1 MERLEDAEIIEKIKQ
16 RVLDSGVG
24 TRAEI
29 NIHSGGFDHF
39 YDLTVE
45 LLQDKSGGRVIGLTG
60 AAFDITQRKL
70 SEEQARQHQAELTH
84 VARLSVAG
92 EMASGLA
99 HELSQPL
106 MIVEMSAKNCLHHIQ
121 AHRGHSEDLM
131 IRMEQIVEQGHRA
144 LEIIRR
150 MRNFTRKTKLQRT
163 QVDINMLIR
172 DITCF
177 IETEVKRNRIN
188 LQFKLADSL
197 PAVFADA
204 IQIQQVVTNLMRNAI
219 EAMQN
224 TEAGKRQLV
233 IQTTPAESDSIEVEI
248 GDTGPGLPAEVESQL
263 FHPFFTTK
271 PNGMGLGLSI
281 SKSII
286 EGHGGRLWATP
297 NLPRGVTFHFTL
309 PVVTQNYTNGEL
321 AGTIS

>member
-1 MERLEDAEIIEKIKQ
+1 MERPEDAETIEIIKG

-24 TRAEI
+24 TRVEI
-29 NIHSGGFDHF
+29 GIHSDGIDRF

-45 LLQDKSGGRVIGLTG
+45 PLQEKSSGRVIGLTG
-60 AAFDITQRKL
+60 AAFDITRRKL
-70 SEEQARQHQAELTH
+70 SEEQTRQHQAELAH

-92 EMASGLA
+92 EMAAGLA

-106 MIVEMSAKNCLHHIQ
+106 MITEISAKHGLHHMQ
-121 AHRGHSEDLM
+121 ANPGHSEDLM
-131 IRMEQIVEQGHRA
+131 TRMEQVAEQGHRA

-163 QVDINMLIR
+163 RVDINVLIR
-172 DITCF
+172 DIAYF

-224 TEAGKRQLV
+224 TEAGKRQ
-233 IQTTPAESDSIEVEI
+233 
-248 GDTGPGLPAEVESQL
+248 
-263 FHPFFTTK
+263 
-271 PNGMGLGLSI
+271 
-281 SKSII
+281 
-286 EGHGGRLWATP
+286 TP
-297 NLPRGVTFHFTL
+297 NPQRGMTFHFTL
-309 PVVTQNYTNGEL
+309 PAVTEDVANGGL
-321 AGTIS
+321 VGTIS